1 MSLPKVPVQNATDS
15 FCGVGKGNTHKRK
28 SVAIGCLVIGSV
40 EAAQSPGC
48 CHDSGVAAGGSG
60 GQLDFSL
67 FN

>member
-1 MSLPKVPVQNATDS
+1 MPQIIFVEQGNAAL
-15 FCGVGKGNTHKRK
+15 HKRK
-28 SVAIGCLVIGSV
+28 SVAIGSLVTGNV
-40 EAAQSPGC
+40 EAVQSPGC